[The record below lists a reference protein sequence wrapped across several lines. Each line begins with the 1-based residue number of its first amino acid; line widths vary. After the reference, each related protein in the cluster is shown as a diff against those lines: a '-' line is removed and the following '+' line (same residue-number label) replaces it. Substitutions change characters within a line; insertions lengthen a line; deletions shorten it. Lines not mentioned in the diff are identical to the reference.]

1 MMKCQRNFADFS
13 NPENFQLHR
22 PAPDASPSER
32 TSSPEGVGE
41 VDHGRHGDRQL
52 RAGEVEAVAREEVQ
66 GPAEERDLN
75 K

>member
-1 MMKCQRNFADFS
+1 MPAKFRRLLKSGKFPIAS
-13 NPENFQLHR
+13 PR
-22 PAPDASPSER
+22 PWFFSPSER